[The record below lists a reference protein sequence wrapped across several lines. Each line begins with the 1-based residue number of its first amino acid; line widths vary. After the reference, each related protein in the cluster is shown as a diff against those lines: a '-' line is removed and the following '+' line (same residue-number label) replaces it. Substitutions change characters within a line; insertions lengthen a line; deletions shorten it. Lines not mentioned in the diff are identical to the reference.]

1 MLFRFL
7 SPMPLPMSFSL
18 RFPPFRADLA
28 AGLTSWLEHGL
39 HSEFITAVKRKQAIM
54 ATSHYGGIQDLVEA
68 LPDLPGV
75 SGPRIIAPIA
85 AGAVRPVTVLARAV
99 TR

>member
-1 MLFRFL
+1 
-7 SPMPLPMSFSL
+7 
-18 RFPPFRADLA
+18 
-28 AGLTSWLEHGL
+28 
-39 HSEFITAVKRKQAIM
+39 M
-54 ATSHYGGIQDLVEA
+54 ATSHYGRIQDLVEA